1 MTERDD
7 KNWFYILYYALIGVG
22 VAVFVYLSTPVILKR
37 LGPYIES
44 KWLPPLMGLAA
55 GWAAVGFAAHF
66 ANKHYQQAGIKPTK
80 EQKMRFLHSPV
91 IPLWVKLL
99 YITGFTAM
107 LLAVG
112 GAILA
117 WYNVPILP
125 GARRV
130 WDRGILPWILLL
142 GGLVVLVL
150 LRYIPEKYRRATK
163 SNYDRQTV
171 QLHPGLDEFPA
182 WAVALGLMSLTAM
195 GAGIWMIAAAF
206 FK

>member
-1 MTERDD
+1 MADRDD
-7 KNWFYILYYALIGVG
+7 RNWFYVCYYVLIGIG
-22 VAVFVYLSTPVILKR
+22 VAVFVYFSTPDILKR
-37 LGPYIES
+37 LSPYIES
-44 KWLPPLMGLAA
+44 KWLLPLMGFA
-55 GWAAVGFAAHF
+55 GGCAVVGFAAYF
-66 ANKHYQQAGIKPTK
+66 TTKHYQQAGITPTK
-80 EQKMRFLHSPV
+80 EQKIRFLQSPV

-99 YITGFTAM
+99 HITGVTAM

-112 GAILA
+112 GAILG

-125 GARRV
+125 GVLRV

-142 GGLVVLVL
+142 GGFVVLVVV
-150 LRYIPEKYRRATK
+150 RRIPQKYRRATK

-182 WAVALGLMSLTAM
+182 WAVTLGLMSLTAM